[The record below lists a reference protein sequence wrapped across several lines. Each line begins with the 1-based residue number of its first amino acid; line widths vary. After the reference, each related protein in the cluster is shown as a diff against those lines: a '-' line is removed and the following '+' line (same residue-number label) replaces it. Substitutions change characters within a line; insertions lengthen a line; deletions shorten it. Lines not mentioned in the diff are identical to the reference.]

1 MECASGAKNYQRQLI
16 AHIAAKIAEM
26 IMSNINE
33 KMDDV
38 ILENGRKKIARECRN
53 KLKQLKKLSDKQST
67 LILNQYLPKFKLT
80 LTDKHKNFTPKLWLI
95 WYVNNIDKE
104 INSE

>member
-38 ILENGRKKIARECRN
+38 ILEN
-53 KLKQLKKLSDKQST
+53 
-67 LILNQYLPKFKLT
+67 
-80 LTDKHKNFTPKLWLI
+80 
-95 WYVNNIDKE
+95 
-104 INSE
+104 